1 MLIDRCS
8 HILINE
14 KEVPITS
21 AHKKKI
27 LAQNEAFAKSAL
39 RVL

>member
-1 MLIDRCS
+1 MLIDKCS

-14 KEVPITS
+14 KEVKITS

-27 LAQNEAFAKSAL
+27 LAQNESFAKSAL